1 MRHPPVVV
9 RAAVTFI
16 VASEVRHD
24 TKAGS
29 SKSMALRVSAAWTD
43 GRSMPPAGRPRQ
55 ARAGCDGL
63 ASLLRVTRQRHR
75 PHWPLVQFL
84 PARAG
89 AILNTVTP
97 SRAPSVAIPQSSR

>member
-29 SKSMALRVSAAWTD
+29 SKSMALRVSVAWTD
-43 GRSMPPAGRPRQ
+43 GRVMPLPDVLATHVPA
-55 ARAGCDGL
+55 ATAWRACFGSPVSATDRIGL
-63 ASLLRVTRQRHR
+63 
-75 PHWPLVQFL
+75 
-84 PARAG
+84 
-89 AILNTVTP
+89 
-97 SRAPSVAIPQSSR
+97 